1 MNGFCVQYL
10 LNAGIGALIEYEG
23 QAQGQH
29 RTISFMKPLKKQSIN
44 NTKYL
49 LANFNGVEVHLKVP
63 DETAREQKYYLEY
76 TNEVRKKFYG
86 KGTVKA
92 KALNFFNSIVG
103 QDLKRPMIVAMLTTL
118 LHEELEVIQQEL
130 LNVICDS
137 SLTARSLI
145 IDVLK
150 AFYAYKELQ
159 YKDGTVSRGSLYG
172 YKHHQRKLEGYFN
185 LPKNR
190 MLTLDDLNSTLWL
203 NYRVELVDDVHQ
215 FGKGR
220 LKNSSVNQHFQYI
233 HQLYSWLIDYVEL
246 PIKNHL
252 KKLSKLSEAKGDKR
266 FKVIDD
272 TTLNEFYTILETHEK
287 YYFTRLYL
295 SALFLYENNVRL
307 SEQVLIQVKDIDFEA
322 STVRIINNKGS
333 RTRLIK
339 VSPKVKEL
347 IELIRDKTIRHGIEI
362 TDEMYLIG
370 GHDMFKSG
378 IPHGHKEL
386 AVVMRRF
393 RKKYPQ
399 FAGRTLY
406 EHKHTSITKQFNSG
420 IDHYQIKQRADHSS
434 IKTTEIYLEQ
444 SKVVNPFE
452 LKLDD

>member
-1 MNGFCVQYL
+1 
-10 LNAGIGALIEYEG
+10 
-23 QAQGQH
+23 
-29 RTISFMKPLKKQSIN
+29 MKPLRKQPIN
-44 NTKYL
+44 NKKYL
-49 LANFNGVEVHLKVP
+49 LANINGIEIHLKVP
-63 DETAREQKYYLEY
+63 DESAKEQKYYLEY
-76 TNEVRKKFYG
+76 TNEARKKFYG
-86 KGTVKA
+86 KGIVKA
-92 KALNFFNSIVG
+92 KAVNFFDSILG
-103 QDLKRPMIVAMLTTL
+103 QELKRPVVTSMLTRL
-118 LHEELEVIQQEL
+118 FHEELNIIQQEL
-130 LNVICDS
+130 TDS
-137 SLTARSLI
+137 KKDDIITTRSLML
-145 IDVLK
+145 DVLK

-159 YKDGTVSRGSLYG
+159 HKDGTVSRGSLYG
-172 YKHHQRKLEGYFN
+172 YKHHQKKLEGYFS
-185 LPKNR
+185 LPKNNKI
-190 MLTLDDLNSTLWL
+190 TLEDINTSVWL

-233 HQLYSWLIDYVEL
+233 HQLYSWLIDYIEL

-252 KKLSKLSEAKGDKR
+252 KKLSKLNEAKGDRR

-272 TTLNEFYTILETHEK
+272 ATLKDFYHILETYEK

-307 SEQVLIQVKDIDFEA
+307 SEQVLIQVKDIDFDA

-347 IELIRDKTIRHGIEI
+347 MELIRDKTIRYGVEI
-362 TDEMYLIG
+362 TNEMYLIG
-370 GHDMFKSG
+370 GHDMFKRG

-399 FAGRTLY
+399 FEGRTLY
-406 EHKHTSITKQFNSG
+406 EQKHTSITKQFNSG
-420 IDHYQIKQRADHSS
+420 VDHYQIKQRADHSS

-444 SKVVNPFE
+444 SKVVKPFE
-452 LKLDD
+452 LKLDGK

>member
-1 MNGFCVQYL
+1 MKS
-10 LNAGIGALIEYEG
+10 LNRASVK
-23 QAQGQH
+23 
-29 RTISFMKPLKKQSIN
+29 T
-44 NTKYL
+44 TKYL
-49 LANFNGVEVHLKVP
+49 LANVDGVEIHLVVP
-63 DETAREQKYYLEY
+63 SQSASDQKCFLTYKTSKINKY
-76 TNEVRKKFYG
+76 YG
-86 KGTVKA
+86 KGSVKER
-92 KALNFFNSIVG
+92 ALRYFSETDSVTKPSVVVSKLMEIFKDDILTITDDIRSQASP
-103 QDLKRPMIVAMLTTL
+103 QDVTMNT
-118 LHEELEVIQQEL
+118 EV
-130 LNVICDS
+130 
-137 SLTARSLI
+137 
-145 IDVLK
+145 VL
-150 AFYAYKELQ
+150 ALQRFYNYKELQ
-159 YKDGTVSRGSLYG
+159 RKEGSVSRGSLYG
-172 YKHHQRKLEGYFN
+172 YKHHQRKLELYFN
-185 LPKNR
+185 LKQNKGLK
-190 MLTLDDLNSTLWL
+190 LTDLDASTWQ
-203 NYRVELVDDVHQ
+203 NYRVHLLNNTYG
-215 FGKGR
+215 FGKGK

-233 HQLYSWLIDYVEL
+233 HQFYSWLIDYVEL

-252 KKLSKLSEAKGDKR
+252 KKLNKLSEAKGDRR

-272 TTLNEFYTILETHEK
+272 DTLKEFYRILETYEK

-307 SEQVLIQVKDIDFEA
+307 SEQVLIQSKDIDLNA

-333 RTRLIK
+333 RSRLIK
-339 VSPKVKEL
+339 ISPKVKEL
-347 IELIRDKTIRHGIEI
+347 IEIIRDKTLRHGVEI

-370 GHDMFKSG
+370 GHDMYKRG

-444 SKVVNPFE
+444 SKVVKPFE
-452 LKLDD
+452 LKLDE

>member
-1 MNGFCVQYL
+1 MKS
-10 LNAGIGALIEYEG
+10 LNRASVK
-23 QAQGQH
+23 
-29 RTISFMKPLKKQSIN
+29 T
-44 NTKYL
+44 TKYL
-49 LANFNGVEVHLKVP
+49 LANVDGVEIHLVVP
-63 DETAREQKYYLEY
+63 SQSASDQKCFLNYKTSKINKY
-76 TNEVRKKFYG
+76 YG
-86 KGTVKA
+86 KGSVKER
-92 KALNFFNSIVG
+92 ALRYFSEIDSG
-103 QDLKRPMIVAMLTTL
+103 TRPSVVVSKLMEIFKDDIVAITDEIRSQASPQDVAMNT
-118 LHEELEVIQQEL
+118 EV
-130 LNVICDS
+130 
-137 SLTARSLI
+137 
-145 IDVLK
+145 VL
-150 AFYAYKELQ
+150 ALQRFYNYKELQ
-159 YKDGTVSRGSLYG
+159 RKEGSVSRGSLYG
-172 YKHHQRKLEGYFN
+172 YKHHQRKLELYFN
-185 LPKNR
+185 LKQNKG
-190 MLTLDDLNSTLWL
+190 LKITDLEASIWQ
-203 NYRVELVDDVHQ
+203 NYRVHLLNNTYG
-215 FGKGR
+215 FGKGA

-233 HQLYSWLIDYVEL
+233 HQFYSWLIDYLEL

-252 KKLSKLSEAKGDKR
+252 KKLNKLSEAKGDRR

-272 TTLNEFYTILETHEK
+272 DTLKEFYRILETYEK

-307 SEQVLIQVKDIDFEA
+307 SEQVLIQSKDIDLNA

-333 RTRLIK
+333 RSRLIK
-339 VSPKVKEL
+339 ISPKVKEL
-347 IELIRDKTIRHGIEI
+347 IEIIRDKTLRHGVEI

-370 GHDMFKSG
+370 GHDMYKRG

-420 IDHYQIKQRADHSS
+420 VDHYQIKQRADHSS

-444 SKVVNPFE
+444 SKVVKPFE